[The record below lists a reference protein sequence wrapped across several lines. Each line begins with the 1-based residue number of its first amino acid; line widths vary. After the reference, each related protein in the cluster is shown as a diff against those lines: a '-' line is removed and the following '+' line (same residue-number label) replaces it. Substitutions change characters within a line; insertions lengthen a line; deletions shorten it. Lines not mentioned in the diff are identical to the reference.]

1 MIENNEA
8 ELLPSG
14 KESTGT
20 LMSNKSTPVLKLK
33 SGETLLEN
41 GELEMVKEEEIKKV
55 AAFLPLISTKSEL
68 KVGPQPSLPHDSKQV
83 HFKEKGGLGSALG

>member
-41 GELEMVKEEEIKKV
+41 GELEMIREEEIKKV
-55 AAFLPLISTKSEL
+55 AAFLPLISTKAEL
-68 KVGPQPSLPHDSKQV
+68 PPDSKQV
-83 HFKEKGGLGSALG
+83 HFKEKGGLGSALK